1 MKHYKP
7 HFCHRIIFNKSY
19 WNYTID
25 SADFKYV
32 FLLKNVQ
39 TNILTDEYSM
49 HYEYYNVILN
59 KQFDRKCG

>member
-1 MKHYKP
+1 MKHYKH
-7 HFCHRIIFNKSY
+7 HFCYRIIFNKSY

-39 TNILTDEYSM
+39 TNILADEYNM
-49 HYEYYNVILN
+49 YYEYYNAILN
-59 KQFDRKCG
+59 REFERTYR